1 METILWC
8 VGTCVAV
15 TAWSAWR
22 LKGALTMKEAVLV
35 VLGGPRPTTP
45 KLAVMDGPQPTTPK

>member
-8 VGTCVAV
+8 VGTGVMA
-15 TAWSAWR
+15 AGWAAWR
-22 LKGALTMKEAVLV
+22 LKGPMTTKQAMLV

-45 KLAVMDGPQPTTPK
+45 KLAVMAGPQPTTPK

>member
-8 VGTCVAV
+8 LGTGKA
-15 TAWSAWR
+15 TAAWAAWR
-22 LKGALTMKEAVLV
+22 LKGGLTIKQAALV

-45 KLAVMDGPQPTTPK
+45 K

>member
-8 VGTCVAV
+8 LGTGAV
-15 TAWSAWR
+15 TAAWAAWR
-22 LKGALTMKEAVLV
+22 LKGDLTIKQAAVV

-45 KLAVMDGPQPTTPK
+45 K

>member
-1 METILWC
+1 METIVWC
-8 VGTCVAV
+8 AV
-15 TAWSAWR
+15 TGAVVVVWSAWR
-22 LKGALTMKEAVLV
+22 LKGSLTVRRAVMV